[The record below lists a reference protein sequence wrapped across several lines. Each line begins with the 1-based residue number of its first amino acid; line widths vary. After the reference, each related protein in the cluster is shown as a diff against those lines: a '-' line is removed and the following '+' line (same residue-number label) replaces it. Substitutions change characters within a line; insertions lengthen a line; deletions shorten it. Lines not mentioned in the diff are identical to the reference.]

1 MYFTTIIT
9 IIDTTWSWHPF
20 ETPPHLSYHT
30 CHRCDD
36 HLPLAFDMFFSNMLI
51 GSFHTFTRKIKRRSC
66 SLQLAVARADRVKS
80 HIIISKLPADLRTF
94 KLPYGLTYFQIT
106 LRTYVLSF
114 TNHCTRA
121 CAETMSNEYHE
132 FHCNPTKEFALC
144 LVMIIYLL

>member
-94 KLPYGLTYFQIT
+94 
-106 LRTYVLSF
+106 VLSYF
-114 TNHCTRA
+114 RTFNYPTDGSTFIYKIIVNYA

-132 FHCNPTKEFALC
+132 FHCNLTKEFALC
-144 LVMIIYLL
+144 LVIIIYLL